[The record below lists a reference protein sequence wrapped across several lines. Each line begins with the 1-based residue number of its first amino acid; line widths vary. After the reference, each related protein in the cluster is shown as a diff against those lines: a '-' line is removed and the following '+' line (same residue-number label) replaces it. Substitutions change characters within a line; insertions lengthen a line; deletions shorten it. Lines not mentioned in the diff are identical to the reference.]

1 MADEQEQTPPQEET
15 PTTPTTTPS
24 ETPSDQNSNEQGAE
38 SNSEG
43 NESGEAAEFV
53 PLTAED
59 LAIPEGF
66 EVVDE
71 IRDKFLD
78 VINDREMSAND
89 RANALIE
96 LQAETIR
103 QASERISEAWTQQRK
118 AWVEEVKAD
127 PEIGGDKLEPTMGK
141 ISKLLNEFGDPN
153 LREQVFDITGAGDH
167 PLMIKFLAKVAD
179 ALSEGTP
186 VSGDAGGD
194 KLTLAE
200 RMYPSMK
207 KG

>member
-15 PTTPTTTPS
+15 QTTTQP

-38 SNSEG
+38 S
-43 NESGEAAEFV
+43 GEAAEFV
-53 PLTAED
+53 PLSADD
-59 LAIPEGF
+59 LTIPEGF
-66 EVVDE
+66 EADDE

-78 VINDREMSAND
+78 VVNDQEMSAKD

-103 QASERISEAWTQQRK
+103 QASERISEAWTQQRE

-127 PEIGGDKLEPTMGK
+127 PEIGGDKFEPTMGK

>member
-15 PTTPTTTPS
+15 QTTTTPTPS

-38 SNSEG
+38 GAEG
-43 NESGEAAEFV
+43 NEGGEAAEFV

-194 KLTLAE
+194 KLSLAE
-200 RMYPSMK
+200 RMYPSMR

>member
-24 ETPSDQNSNEQGAE
+24 ETPSDQNSNEQSAEGA
-38 SNSEG
+38 EG
-43 NESGEAAEFV
+43 NEGAEGAEFV
-53 PLTAED
+53 PLTVED
-59 LAIPEGF
+59 LVIPEGF

-194 KLTLAE
+194 KLSLAE

>member
-1 MADEQEQTPPQEET
+1 TPPRQET
-15 PTTPTTTPS
+15 PATRTTTTQS
-24 ETPSDQNSNEQGAE
+24 ETPSDQDSNEQGAE
-38 SNSEG
+38 GAESSA
-43 NESGEAAEFV
+43 ESGEAAEFV

-127 PEIGGDKLEPTMGK
+127 PDIGGDKLEPTMGK

-167 PLMIKFLAKVAD
+167 PLMIKFLGKVAD
-179 ALSEGTP
+179 AHSEGTP

-194 KLTLAE
+194 KLSLAE

>member
-15 PTTPTTTPS
+15 QTTTQP

-38 SNSEG
+38 GAEG
-43 NESGEAAEFV
+43 NEGGEAAEFV

>member
-15 PTTPTTTPS
+15 QTTTTQP
-24 ETPSDQNSNEQGAE
+24 ETPSDQNSNEQSAEGAE
-38 SNSEG
+38 SNPEG
-43 NESGEAAEFV
+43 NEAAEFV
-53 PLTAED
+53 PLSADD
-59 LAIPEGF
+59 LTIPEGF
-66 EVVDE
+66 EADDE

-78 VINDREMSAND
+78 VVNDQEMSAKD

-103 QASERISEAWTQQRK
+103 QASERISEAWTQQRE

-127 PEIGGDKLEPTMGK
+127 PEIGGDKFEPTMGK

>member
-1 MADEQEQTPPQEET
+1 MADEQEQTPPPEET
-15 PTTPTTTPS
+15 PTTPTTQS

-38 SNSEG
+38 GAGGGDAS
-43 NESGEAAEFV
+43 EFV
-53 PLTAED
+53 PLTVED
-59 LAIPEGF
+59 LVIPEGF

-194 KLTLAE
+194 KLSLAE

>member
-1 MADEQEQTPPQEET
+1 MADEQEQTPPPEET
-15 PTTPTTTPS
+15 PTTPTTQS

-38 SNSEG
+38 GAEG
-43 NESGEAAEFV
+43 GDASEFV
-53 PLTAED
+53 PLTVED
-59 LAIPEGF
+59 LVIPEGF

-194 KLTLAE
+194 KLSLAE

>member
-1 MADEQEQTPPQEET
+1 MEDGQEQTPPQEET
-15 PTTPTTTPS
+15 QTTTTQP
-24 ETPSDQNSNEQGAE
+24 ETPSDQNSNEQSAE
-38 SNSEG
+38 GVEG
-43 NESGEAAEFV
+43 GEAAEFV
-53 PLTAED
+53 PLSADD
-59 LAIPEGF
+59 LTIPEGF
-66 EVVDE
+66 EVNDE

-78 VINDREMSAND
+78 VVNDQEMSAKD

-103 QASERISEAWTQQRK
+103 QASERISEAWTQQRE

-127 PEIGGDKLEPTMGK
+127 PEIGGDKFEPTMGK

-194 KLTLAE
+194 KMTLAE

>member
-15 PTTPTTTPS
+15 QTTTTQP
-24 ETPSDQNSNEQGAE
+24 ETPSDQNSNEQSAE
-38 SNSEG
+38 GVEG
-43 NESGEAAEFV
+43 GEAAEFV
-53 PLTAED
+53 PLSADD
-59 LAIPEGF
+59 LTIPEGF
-66 EVVDE
+66 EADDE

-78 VINDREMSAND
+78 VVNDQEMSAKD

-103 QASERISEAWTQQRK
+103 QASERISEAWTQQRE

-127 PEIGGDKLEPTMGK
+127 PEIGGDKFEPTMGK

-194 KLTLAE
+194 KMTLAE